1 MRVRLR
7 FTYEMN
13 RQLQADSS
21 LSLPDY
27 DVLNALR
34 YAPRGETQITE
45 LAARI
50 GWERSR
56 LSHHLRRLASRG
68 LVELREAA
76 SDRRATEI
84 TLTESGWDEITSASY
99 GHVEL
104 VRNLFLDGVPND
116 LLEPLTVALESVY
129 GRLVEHGT
137 LPAPSD
143 KS

>member
-7 FTYEMN
+7 LTYEMN
-13 RQLQADSS
+13 RQLQADSN
-21 LSLPDY
+21 LSLPDF

-34 YAPRGETQITE
+34 YAPRGQTQITE

-56 LSHHLRRLASRG
+56 LSHHLRRLKRRG
-68 LVELREAA
+68 LVELRQAA

-84 TLTESGWDEITSASY
+84 TLTETGWDEITSASY

-104 VRNLFLDGVPND
+104 VRQLFLDGVPD
-116 LLEPLTVALESVY
+116 GLLEPLTESLESVY
-129 GRLVEHGT
+129 ETLVEHGT
-137 LPAPSD
+137 LSAPNAES
-143 KS
+143 

>member
-7 FTYEMN
+7 LTYEMN

-56 LSHHLRRLASRG
+56 LSHHLRRLESRG
-68 LVELREAA
+68 LVELRAVGGG
-76 SDRRATEI
+76 SPC
-84 TLTESGWDEITSASY
+84 
-99 GHVEL
+99 
-104 VRNLFLDGVPND
+104 VRNHAHRVGLG
-116 LLEPLTVALESVY
+116 
-129 GRLVEHGT
+129 
-137 LPAPSD
+137 
-143 KS
+143 